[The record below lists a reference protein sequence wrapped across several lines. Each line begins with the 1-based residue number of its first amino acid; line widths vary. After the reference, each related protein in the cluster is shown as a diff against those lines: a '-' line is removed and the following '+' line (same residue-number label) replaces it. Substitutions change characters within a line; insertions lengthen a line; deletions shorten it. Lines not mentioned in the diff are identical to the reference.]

1 MRVQDLMVQEFVAM
15 VADGKLENADIE
27 EYCKTKTQTQI
38 TSIVEALE
46 LESYAIGLE
55 NADVVLT
62 DQTDD
67 EGNMIVGGR
76 VSEPNSRFNRLVMA
90 CKLVGGLFPTQEGK
104 EQQKG
109 QKEPQQETHKPT
121 RGKGRPKE
129 TLKDKMINDADGEKW
144 QKIHDVWGE
153 SKGKDASLII
163 VACIKMGWMKRPTYT
178 QVKDEFGDIGS
189 KTGYNH
195 YLDSKMF
202 SHDEIEGIM
211 NILKQT

>member
-1 MRVQDLMVQEFVAM
+1 MRVQELMVQEFVAM

-76 VSEPNSRFNRLVMA
+76 VSEPDSRFNRLVMA

-109 QKEPQQETHKPT
+109 QKETQPT
-121 RGKGRPKE
+121 PKELDTDEAKTCFTKAIELGLMTDDFKWLKGLQMLACFAREMSLKMNLGKGERISWKPFESLFCVSDGKLRLNYNDIQKTGQEPKE
-129 TLKDKMINDADGEKW
+129 AYLIDKIFE
-144 QKIHDVWGE
+144 
-153 SKGKDASLII
+153 
-163 VACIKMGWMKRPTYT
+163 
-178 QVKDEFGDIGS
+178 
-189 KTGYNH
+189 
-195 YLDSKMF
+195 
-202 SHDEIEGIM
+202 
-211 NILKQT
+211 

>member
-27 EYCKTKTQTQI
+27 EYCKTRTQTQI

-90 CKLVGGLFPTQEGK
+90 CKLVGGLFPTREGK

-109 QKEPQQETHKPT
+109 QKEPQPIPKELDTDEAKEYFKKAVELGLMTDEFKWLKGLQMLACFAREMSLKMNL
-121 RGKGRPKE
+121 GKGERISWKPFESLFCVSDGKLRLNYNDIQKTGQEPKE
-129 TLKDKMINDADGEKW
+129 AYLIDKIFE
-144 QKIHDVWGE
+144 
-153 SKGKDASLII
+153 
-163 VACIKMGWMKRPTYT
+163 
-178 QVKDEFGDIGS
+178 
-189 KTGYNH
+189 
-195 YLDSKMF
+195 
-202 SHDEIEGIM
+202 
-211 NILKQT
+211 